1 MQNPPRAEDRDELLR
16 EYQRSRER
24 LLRAIDGLTDEQMTE
39 RTLDGWSICDHVAHI
54 TLWDELRA
62 SEVERISAGH
72 RSLWRMTEQQDADL
86 NAMGYDMRR
95 SISPEQARWELA
107 TSRERLLAAI
117 ASATPEGLDA
127 SRYGEAGL
135 RTGHEGMHAEWIERW
150 RREKGY

>member
-24 LLRAIDGLTDEQMTE
+24 LLRAIEGLTDDQMTE

-72 RSLWRMTEQQDADL
+72 QSLWRMTEQQDADL
-86 NAMGYDMRR
+86 NAMAYEMRR
-95 SISPEQARWELA
+95 SMSPEQARWELA
-107 TSRERLLAAI
+107 ASRERLLAAI

-127 SRYGEAGL
+127 SRYGEPGL
-135 RTGHEGMHAEWIERW
+135 RTGHEAMHAEWIERW